1 MYERGQQ
8 MGQGSSEG
16 ETETGMKP
24 WKEQNGVDVKSWRV
38 ERGGVKISLQD
49 TGGGRKRK

>member
-1 MYERGQQ
+1 
-8 MGQGSSEG
+8 MGQGSSVE
-16 ETETGMKP
+16 ETETCMKP
-24 WKEQNGVDVKSWRV
+24 WKEQNGVGDVKSWRV